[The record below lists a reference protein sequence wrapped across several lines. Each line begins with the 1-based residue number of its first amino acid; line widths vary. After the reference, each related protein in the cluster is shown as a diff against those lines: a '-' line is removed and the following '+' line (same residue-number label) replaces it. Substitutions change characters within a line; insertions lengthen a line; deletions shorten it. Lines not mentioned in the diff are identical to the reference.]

1 MKSKLIIFKKKDP
14 RQISNENKV
23 SSFFSV
29 LCVQIAVSVVILFLP
44 KLSYSQVSPPLG
56 IDTSQMILW
65 LNANAGVFNST
76 GDTAAIGETVYEWH
90 DLSGNNWV
98 FENTRNSNR
107 PELDTS
113 DGFTYLDFTPGD
125 FLENLTIDDSINGL
139 NEFSIFMVVK
149 SRVTNTDN
157 GFLFHRYP
165 PNGSDDGIC
174 LRYDRA
180 GANTGRSQVIKA
192 GLLTNTAGN
201 QIETTSN
208 LQTTD
213 RQVITIT
220 WRSGGRLYSYID
232 GAINDSSNNNVAGPI
247 SGINQILIGKGAK
260 NSNVNS
266 GWDGYIESLVFYRNQ
281 YPDDTITEISD
292 VLPVDLLSFS
302 ASHIQENL
310 LQESIL
316 LEWSTATETNN
327 DYFTIEKTQGTETFE
342 ELVVVPGAGNSSAVL
357 NYAVLDKNPY
367 SGTSYYRLKQ
377 TDFDGKFEYVGI
389 VVANTNLIKYE
400 DVKLFPN
407 PSDGISIN
415 LNMNTE
421 RDREVSL
428 LIYNPFGEIVYSED
442 FIQEKG
448 NMLKTIYLSNK
459 LSPGIYHVAGR
470 SEEVLFRKN
479 LIVK

>member
-1 MKSKLIIFKKKDP
+1 MKPKPLIFKKADAP
-14 RQISNENKV
+14 QIFSENKV
-23 SSFFSV
+23 SSFIRV
-29 LCVQIAVSVVILFLP
+29 LCVQIANSVVLLFLP
-44 KLSYSQVSPPLG
+44 QFSYSQVSPPLG

-65 LNANAGVFNST
+65 LDANAGVFNSL

-98 FENTRNSNR
+98 FENTRNSRR

-113 DGFTYLDFTPGD
+113 GGLTYLDFTPGD
-125 FLENLTIDDSINGL
+125 FLENLTIDDSINGM
-139 NEFSIFMVVK
+139 NQFSIFMVVK

-180 GANTGRSQVIKA
+180 GATTGRSQVIKA
-192 GLLTNTAGN
+192 GLLGNTPGN

-208 LQTTD
+208 VQTTD

-220 WRSGGRLYSYID
+220 WRSGGRLYSYIN
-232 GAINDSSNNNVAGPI
+232 GVKNDSSNNNVAGPL

-260 NSNVNS
+260 NNNVNS
-266 GWDGYIESLVFYRNQ
+266 GWDGYIESMVFYRKQ
-281 YPDDTITEISD
+281 YPDDTISQVSD
-292 VLPVDLLSFS
+292 ALPVELLTFK
-302 ASHIQENL
+302 ASQVQENI
-310 LQESIL
+310 LQRSVL

-327 DYFTIEKTQGTETFE
+327 QYFTVEKSKDTENFKE
-342 ELVVVPGAGNSSAVL
+342 VVLVPGAGNSSAVL
-357 NYAVLDKNPY
+357 NYSVLDKNPY

-377 TDFDGKFEYVGI
+377 TDFDGEFEYVGI
-389 VVANTNLIKYE
+389 EVIHNDLVRYE
-400 DVKLFPN
+400 SVKLFPN
-407 PSDGISIN
+407 PTDGNSIN
-415 LNMNTE
+415 LDMNAE

-428 LIYNPFGEIVYSED
+428 LIYSPFGEIVYSED
-442 FIQEKG
+442 FIQNEG
-448 NMLKTIYLSNK
+448 NMLKTIRLPNK
-459 LSPGIYHVAGR
+459 LSPGIYHVVGR
-470 SEEVLFRKN
+470 GKEVLFREN

>member
-1 MKSKLIIFKKKDP
+1 MIPKPRIFNKADSLHIFS
-14 RQISNENKV
+14 QNKV
-23 SSFFSV
+23 SSFMRV
-29 LCVQIAVSVVILFLP
+29 LCVQIAFSVVLLLLP
-44 KLSYSQVSPPLG
+44 QISYSQLSPPLG

-65 LNANAGVFNST
+65 LNANSGVFNSS
-76 GDTAAIGETVYEWH
+76 GDTAAIGETVHEWH

-98 FENTRNSNR
+98 FENTRNSRR

-113 DGFTYLDFTPGD
+113 GGFTYLDFTPGD
-125 FLENLTIDDSINGL
+125 FLENLTIDDSINGI

-180 GANTGRSQVIKA
+180 GATTGRSQVVKA
-192 GLLTNTAGN
+192 GLLTNTPGN

-208 LQTTD
+208 VQTTD
-213 RQVITIT
+213 RQVLTIT
-220 WRSGGRLYSYID
+220 WSSGGRLYSYID
-232 GAINDSSNNNVAGPI
+232 GVINDSSDNNVTGPI

-260 NSNVNS
+260 DNSVNE

-281 YPDDTITEISD
+281 YSNDTILQVSD
-292 VLPVDLLSFS
+292 ALPVNLLSFS
-302 ASHIQENL
+302 ASHVQENI

-316 LEWSTATETNN
+316 LEWSTVTETNN
-327 DYFTIEKTQGTETFE
+327 YYFTVEKTKDTKTFE
-342 ELVVVPGAGNSSAVL
+342 ELVNVPGAGNSNTIL
-357 NYAVLDKNPY
+357 NYAVTDNNPY

-389 VVANTNLIKYE
+389 VVVNTGLLNYE

-407 PSDGISIN
+407 PSDGNSIN
-415 LNMNTE
+415 LHMNTE

-428 LIYNPFGEIVYSED
+428 MIYSPFGNVVYSEI
-442 FIQEKG
+442 FIQNEGK
-448 NMLKTIYLSNK
+448 MLKRLNLSK
-459 LSPGIYHVAGR
+459 RLTPGIYLVIGR
-470 SEEVLFRKN
+470 NEEVLFRKN